1 MNVSKISLSTQYQKA
16 LAAVEG
22 LQKDQRSADTKL
34 PKCQLRL
41 KLRRNTGISEYNC
54 VPSQSCCITKYK
66 KESSSRKSNHFIFF
80 YSCQPDHERI
90 KKQKEEMGT
99 DQ

>member
-22 LQKDQRSADTKL
+22 LQKDERSADTKL

-41 KLRRNTGISEYNC
+41 KLRRNTEISEYNY
-54 VPSQSCCITKYK
+54 VPSQSCCITNTRRKALQ
-66 KESSSRKSNHFIFF
+66 ERATILFSSTAASLTMK
-80 YSCQPDHERI
+80 
-90 KKQKEEMGT
+90 G
-99 DQ
+99 